1 MLLELRALSVSY
13 DTAEVLH
20 GISLQVD
27 AGETVTLIGANGAGK
42 TSCLRAV
49 SGLVPLSSGEVWF
62 DGDSHRHRHAAPAG
76 GNGPGPRSGRKTAFP
91 THDGAGESGTGR
103 VSSRTIAAAVRSDLD
118 AMFARFPFCYPGAKQ
133 HAGSLSGGEQQ
144 ILAFARGLMARP
156 RLLLVDEPSVGLSPI
171 MVKELSKA
179 LRTIHADGTAIC
191 WWNKMPRWR
200 CGWPAADICW
210 RPDSASRMG
219 RRTNCWRTIM
229 CGRRIWEF
237 DRAARGQSPR
247 QIRFARAIPI
257 PSRSE
262 TIPLRASGN
271 FTFCRRI
278 GIRARHI

>member
-27 AGETVTLIGANGAGK
+27 NGETVTLIGANGAGK

-62 DGDSHRHRHAAPAG
+62 CGERIDGMAPRRRVEMG
-76 GNGPGPRSGRKTAFP
+76 LVQVPEGKRLFPRMTVRENLEMGAFLRNDP
-91 THDGAGESGTGR
+91 AS
-103 VSSRTIAAAVRSDLD
+103 IRSDMD
-118 AMFARFPFCYPGAKQ
+118 SMFERFPILHSRQKQ

-179 LRTIHADGTAIC
+179 LRAIHAEGTAILLVEQ
-191 WWNKMPRWR
+191 N
-200 CGWPAADICW
+200 AAMAL
-210 RPDSASRMG
+210 RLASRG
-219 RRTNCWRTIM
+219 YLLET
-229 CGRRIWEF
+229 
-237 DRAARGQSPR
+237 GQCVADGPT
-247 QIRFARAIPI
+247 
-257 PSRSE
+257 SE
-262 TIPLRASGN
+262 LLANDYVRKAYLGV
-271 FTFCRRI
+271 
-278 GIRARHI
+278 